1 MASSSLHRPEGHL
14 RAELIALP
22 EPVAASN
29 PSEAATV
36 DEPPAKVVLTGFIA
50 RLVVVLL
57 LAYSIYFAKAVL
69 LPIVLAVLFSLVL
82 SPAVRLMKGWRIH
95 EAFGAALV
103 VGTLVAALV
112 ASINTLA
119 EPAAQWFN
127 EAPRHLNQIEMKVQ
141 SFQRAA
147 GAFKRVTD
155 KLSNITRTP
164 GELAPREVVMKNSVL
179 SGSLV
184 TTTQSFLI
192 GAVSTLVLLYFLLAS
207 GDAFLRKLLRVLPR
221 LRHKVRAVEV
231 TREIQHEIGQY
242 FLTITCIN
250 AGLGA
255 ITGLLMNWLGLP
267 NPLLWAVMVGVLNF
281 VPYVGP
287 GISLVVLTVV
297 ALATFDRP
305 SEAMWVPGV
314 LAGLFLLEG
323 QLLQPLIVGK
333 RLALNAVMVFLSF
346 LIWGW
351 LWGIAGLLIAVPLL
365 VVLKICCDHIE
376 SWAAVGEFLSPD

>member
-1 MASSSLHRPEGHL
+1 MASRSTSLRPSDYL
-14 RAELIALP
+14 
-22 EPVAASN
+22 N
-29 PSEAATV
+29 SETV
-36 DEPPAKVVLTGFIA
+36 DLGPTPTSSDAVSQAGLPAPPKVVLTGFAARMPVILLIA
-50 RLVVVLL
+50 
-57 LAYSIYFAKAVL
+57 YGIYVAKAVL

-82 SPAVRLMKGWRIH
+82 SPLVRAMKHWRIS
-95 EAFGAALV
+95 EPFGAAILV
-103 VGTLVAALV
+103 GALVAALI
-112 ASINTLA
+112 ASINSLA

-127 EAPRHLNQIEMKVQ
+127 QVPKHLNQIEMKVQ
-141 SFQRAA
+141 NLQRATSVL
-147 GAFKRVTD
+147 KRVSD
-155 KLSNITRTP
+155 KLTNITRTP
-164 GELAPREVVMKNSVL
+164 GELMPREVVLKNSIL

-184 TTTQSFLI
+184 TNTQSFLVA
-192 GAVSTLVLLYFLLAS
+192 AVSTVILSYFLLAS
-207 GDAFLRKLLRVLPR
+207 GDAFLRKLVRVLPS

-250 AGLGA
+250 VGLGA
-255 ITGLLMNWLGLP
+255 VTGLLMHWLGMP

-287 GISLVVLTVV
+287 GTSLIVLTIV
-297 ALATFDRP
+297 ALVTFEHP
-305 SEAMWVPGV
+305 TEAMWVPGV

-333 RLALNAVMVFLSF
+333 RLALSPVMVFLSF

-365 VVLKICCDHIE
+365 VVLKICCDYIE
-376 SWAAVGEFLSPD
+376 PLAAVGEFLSPD